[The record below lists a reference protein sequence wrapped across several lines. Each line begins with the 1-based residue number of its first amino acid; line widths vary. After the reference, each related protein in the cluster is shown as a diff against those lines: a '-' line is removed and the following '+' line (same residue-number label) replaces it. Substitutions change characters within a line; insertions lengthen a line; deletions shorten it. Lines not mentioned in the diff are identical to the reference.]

1 MRNEMD
7 WCVSEDLKK
16 FICNGFKLVRNS
28 TDFSE
33 KQKFQLIDRLLSMGA
48 GAGWR
53 PKAISINALKLF
65 IKNDFKKPKG
75 IERAHIHHRR
85 DTLNELLKKKW
96 ENDEWWDWY
105 RERDYTI
112 LSTREENRKEKD
124 FHKIKIIK
132 IPLEKNL
139 FLGKRV
145 GYVYGDPEKNFLRNI
160 SHKLDETKL

>member
-1 MRNEMD
+1 MD
-7 WCVSEDLKK
+7 WFVISEDLKK
-16 FICNGFKLVRNS
+16 FICNGFELIRNS
-28 TDFSE
+28 SDFTE

-65 IKNDFKKPKG
+65 VKNDFKKPKG
-75 IERAHIHHRR
+75 LERAHVHHRR
-85 DTLNELLKKKW
+85 HTLSELLKKKW

-105 RERDYTI
+105 KERDYTI
-112 LSTREENRKEKD
+112 LSTREENRKEKE
-124 FHKIKIIK
+124 FHKIKKIE

-145 GYVYGDPEKNFLRNI
+145 GFVYGDAEKHFLRNI
-160 SHKLDETKL
+160 SHKLDEIKL